1 LPFRLNMNK
10 HYFMPK
16 LSALQDHF
24 CVDLSEKSKREA
36 GSIKQIYSSILQQT
50 DAAHFPFLILADDL
64 PAKNI
69 LNKILDDL
77 AEKKITADNVL
88 LVVPDSCTQTAEA
101 FWTIMQTGIKDIYYW
116 AGEDD
121 FTNYI
126 IHTIQR
132 WQKVNKVLQSPLVKD
147 NLIGESSVWKDFLS
161 KIIEAALFS
170 QCSFLL
176 LGESGTGKELVSR
189 FIHTIDNRPDKNE
202 LVLVDCTTIV
212 PELSGSEF
220 FGHERGAYT
229 NAMQSREGAFALANR
244 GTLFLDE
251 IGELHLP
258 LQAELLRVIQ
268 EGSYKKV
275 GSNQWQ
281 KTAFRLVCATH
292 RNLRKQID
300 ENKFRQDLFFRISD
314 FECQVP
320 TLEERKEDIP
330 LLANYFLKQFCREKD
345 EVEFDQNVL
354 DYLKQRPY
362 PGNIRELRQLLQRIA
377 LRHVRHKKITIGE
390 LPPEERLQGIKATS
404 FSEINSLD
412 TVVKKMILNGE
423 SYNSIKDKAGLAA
436 FEAAIEMSNG
446 NKQKAAERL
455 GIDVRTVQLGLKKK
469 G

>member
-1 LPFRLNMNK
+1 MRKQGVLDNAGYIDLTQKANRDITIIKRL
-10 HYFMPK
+10 FAAI
-16 LSALQDHF
+16 LEQ
-24 CVDLSEKSKREA
+24 VDNTSC
-36 GSIKQIYSSILQQT
+36 
-50 DAAHFPFLILADDL
+50 PFLLLSDQLPQKNRMDDTLAQL
-64 PAKNI
+64 ARQGIYPA
-69 LNKILDDL
+69 D
-77 AEKKITADNVL
+77 VL
-88 LVVPDSCTQTAEA
+88 LIISGSANQNKPALWE
-101 FWTIMQTGIKDIYYW
+101 ILKTGIKDIYNW

-121 FTNYI
+121 FKNYI

-132 WQKVNKVLQSPLVKD
+132 RQKVAAVLQSALVKD
-147 NLIGESSVWKDFLS
+147 NLVGESIAWKIFLS
-161 KIIEAALFS
+161 KVIEAALFS

-176 LGESGTGKELVSR
+176 MGESGTGKELISR
-189 FIHTIDNRPDKNE
+189 LIHTIDTRVDKKE

-220 FGHERGAYT
+220 FGHERGSYT

-292 RNLRKQID
+292 RNLRMQVD

-314 FECQVP
+314 FEFNVP
-320 TLEERKEDIP
+320 TLEDRREDIP
-330 LLANYFLKQFCREKD
+330 LLANYFLKQFTKEEELPQFD
-345 EVEFDQNVL
+345 DNIMEFL
-354 DYLKQRPY
+354 MQRHY
-362 PGNIRELRQLLQRIA
+362 PGNVRELRQLLQRIA

-390 LPPEERLQGIKATS
+390 LPVEEREQNISTGILPQ
-404 FSEINSLD
+404 INQLD
-412 TVVKKMILNGE
+412 NIVRQMILNGE
-423 SYNSIKDKAGLAA
+423 NYNSIKDKAGMAA
-436 FEAAIEMSNG
+436 FEAAIEMSSG

-455 GIDVRTVQLGLKKK
+455 GVDVRTVQMGVKKK
-469 G
+469 A

>member
-1 LPFRLNMNK
+1 MRKQGVLDNAGYIDLTQKVNRDITIIKRL
-10 HYFMPK
+10 FAAI
-16 LSALQDHF
+16 LEQ
-24 CVDLSEKSKREA
+24 VDNTSC
-36 GSIKQIYSSILQQT
+36 
-50 DAAHFPFLILADDL
+50 PFLLLSDQLPQKNRMDDTLAQL
-64 PAKNI
+64 ARQGIYPA
-69 LNKILDDL
+69 D
-77 AEKKITADNVL
+77 VL
-88 LVVPDSCTQTAEA
+88 LIISGSANQNKPALWE
-101 FWTIMQTGIKDIYYW
+101 ILKTGIKDIYNW

-121 FTNYI
+121 FKNYI

-132 WQKVNKVLQSPLVKD
+132 RQKVAAVLQSALVKE
-147 NLIGESSVWKDFLS
+147 NLVGESIAWKIFLS
-161 KIIEAALFS
+161 KVIEAALFS

-176 LGESGTGKELVSR
+176 MGESGTGKELISR
-189 FIHTIDNRPDKNE
+189 LIHTIDTRADKKE

-220 FGHERGAYT
+220 FGHERGSYT

-292 RNLRKQID
+292 RNLRMQVD

-314 FECQVP
+314 FEFNVP
-320 TLEERKEDIP
+320 TLEDRREDIP
-330 LLANYFLKQFCREKD
+330 LLANYFLKQFTKEEELPQFD
-345 EVEFDQNVL
+345 DNIMEFL
-354 DYLKQRPY
+354 MQRHY
-362 PGNIRELRQLLQRIA
+362 PGNVRELRQLLQRIA

-390 LPPEERLQGIKATS
+390 LPVEEREQNISTGILPQ
-404 FSEINSLD
+404 INQLD
-412 TVVKKMILNGE
+412 NIVRQMILNGE
-423 SYNSIKDKAGLAA
+423 NYNSIKDKAGMAA
-436 FEAAIEMSNG
+436 FEAAIEMSSG

-455 GIDVRTVQLGLKKK
+455 GVDVRTVQMGVKKK
-469 G
+469 A